1 MHDVTKPSLDLSGAN
16 ELDNDD
22 RVRVL
27 AIIDQLRELGINED
41 ISLPQLVVV
50 GDQSSGKSSLL
61 EGLTGLS
68 FPVASE
74 LCTRFATQIV
84 LRRAPASEAAVSVS
98 IIPGPAANADE
109 ATKKKLLEFERTME
123 AKDFGAAQFSAILD
137 EAAECMGLP
146 STQTAG
152 FVELDKRFSDDI
164 LKIELSD
171 PEHSHLSVV
180 DVPGLF
186 HNPTKFQTIE
196 DRNVIRGLIQRYIID
211 KRTIIMAV
219 MDARNNLANQEV
231 FHMARA
237 ADPDG
242 LRTVGIITKCDALQ
256 AGDEH
261 GVLEIFRNEMVR
273 LSHGWFAVRNR
284 STKEIK
290 EGVTMAQRHI
300 NEKQFFN
307 TAPWANLRKD
317 RVGIGPLKSF
327 LGQVLF
333 DHIRN
338 EFPGLVNE
346 VRNLTNETKK
356 DLESLGPSRQTSA
369 DQRRYLIRSAVDYQ
383 RDVSN
388 ILSGIYSPRIES
400 GSPRKLRTR
409 LRFLMDEFSS
419 RMAKEGHR
427 WAFKLVDGRTD
438 PEYAKDANKADEE
451 SYKEVDLQS
460 HGNSDNANDIEE
472 WIRSS
477 YNESRGVEL
486 PGTVNPHLLEN
497 LFREQCASWGDIAID
512 YLSKIVNAVSAYDGS
527 ALKDFV
533 TDSSVRQKL
542 QTRLKA
548 KRQTAEEDMFAELRN
563 ILADELSGTLQTANP
578 SYSDMLSTIR
588 NERVQARVAS
598 MGIKDADSNNFD
610 QFMTNEHWYNEQQA
624 VNDIHDI
631 LVAYYK
637 VARQRFV
644 DNVIIQ
650 AGERYVVGET
660 GPLKIFSPEYIS
672 GFSNEELSD
681 IAGENYSTSVARSE
695 ITSRGER
702 LQRALEIARRAGI

>member
-1 MHDVTKPSLDLSGAN
+1 
-16 ELDNDD
+16 
-22 RVRVL
+22 
-27 AIIDQLRELGINED
+27 
-41 ISLPQLVVV
+41 
-50 GDQSSGKSSLL
+50 
-61 EGLTGLS
+61 
-68 FPVASE
+68 
-74 LCTRFATQIV
+74 
-84 LRRAPASEAAVSVS
+84 
-98 IIPGPAANADE
+98 
-109 ATKKKLLEFERTME
+109 
-123 AKDFGAAQFSAILD
+123 
-137 EAAECMGLP
+137 
-146 STQTAG
+146 
-152 FVELDKRFSDDI
+152 
-164 LKIELSD
+164 
-171 PEHSHLSVV
+171 
-180 DVPGLF
+180 
-186 HNPTKFQTIE
+186 
-196 DRNVIRGLIQRYIID
+196 
-211 KRTIIMAV
+211 
-219 MDARNNLANQEV
+219 
-231 FHMARA
+231 
-237 ADPDG
+237 
-242 LRTVGIITKCDALQ
+242 
-256 AGDEH
+256 
-261 GVLEIFRNEMVR
+261 MVR

-548 KRQTAEEDMFAELRN
+548 RRQTAEEDMFAELRN

-631 LVAYYK
+631 LAAYYK